1 MAGGDVKEAWSGANQ
16 KENVL
21 SGATKR
27 REGSGANIKGNV
39 FNSMDNGEENYYEN
53 YADNENCFTKLFA

>member
-1 MAGGDVKEAWSGANQ
+1 MWSGAI
-16 KENVL
+16 
-21 SGATKR
+21 KR
-27 REGSGANIKGNV
+27 REGSGANLKGNV

>member
-1 MAGGDVKEAWSGANQ
+1 MDVSEDGSGANKRENVWSGAI
-16 KENVL
+16 E
-21 SGATKR
+21 R
-27 REGSGANIKGNV
+27 REGSGANLKGNV